1 MRVLV
6 TGAAGFIGSNLVE
19 GLLQRGDEIVGLDAL
34 TDYYDPAIKR
44 ANVERLSSPRYRFI
58 EGDVADLD
66 GETLAGYEVGAV
78 LHLAGQP
85 GVRGSWGE
93 QFGAYTHANVL
104 STQRLL
110 EAVKAVP
117 GVRLIYAS
125 SSSVYGQAETY
136 PTTEETLPAPYSPY
150 GVTKLAGEHLV
161 GLYRAN
167 DGLDTVAFRF
177 FTVYGPGQR
186 PDMAFTRFLRAARDG
201 ESIRVFGNGEQI
213 RDFTYVGDI
222 TSALIAALDAD
233 QPLPPVMNLSGGSS
247 VSVNEVLDVVRSV
260 TGLDVAV
267 RYEPH
272 VRGDVFRTGGSS
284 EKAQTALGWHPRTT
298 LESGLERQWGWV
310 RGLGA

>member
-19 GLLQRGDEIVGLDAL
+19 SLLQRGDEVVGLDAL

-44 ANVERLSSPRYRFI
+44 ANVERLASPRYRFI
-58 EGDVADLD
+58 EGDLADLD
-66 GETLAGYEVGAV
+66 AETLVGLDVRAV

-104 STQRLL
+104 ATQRLL
-110 EAVKAVP
+110 EAVKAAP
-117 GVRLIYAS
+117 GVRVIYAS

-186 PDMAFTRFLRAARDG
+186 PDMAFTRFLTAARDG
-201 ESIRVFGNGEQI
+201 DTIRVFGDGEQI

-222 TSALIAALDAD
+222 VSALIAALDSER
-233 QPLPPVMNLSGGSS
+233 PLPRVMNLSGGSS
-247 VSVNEVLDVVRSV
+247 VSVNQVLDVVRSV
-260 TGLDVAV
+260 TGLDVGV

-284 EKAQTALGWHPRTT
+284 EKAQDALGWHPETS
-298 LESGLERQWGWV
+298 LESGLARQWEWV
-310 RGLGA
+310 RGLA